1 MIGGR
6 TRLAGVVGWPVGHS
20 RSPLLHNEWLRRAG
34 IDGAYLPLP
43 VAPGQLDTALRG
55 LRTCGFAGVNVTL
68 PHKEEAFRLADLRTP
83 AAARCGAANTLT
95 FLPDGRLQADST
107 DGQGFLDSL
116 RDGGIEPGEGPALVL
131 GAGGAARAIAAS
143 LQALGVAVRVANRSR
158 GRAEALADAL
168 AVPMNPVRVL
178 DWEAREAALPGIAL
192 LVNASPVGMAH
203 MPGSPCALDRAHPR
217 LVVADIVYLPRV
229 TPLLAQARALDLRTV
244 EGLGML
250 LHQGRPGFAAW
261 FGTDPKVDPA
271 LLALVRADLDR
282 PGRAGRDDDPG

>member
-34 IDGAYLPLP
+34 IDGVYVPLP
-43 VAPGQLDTALRG
+43 VPPGQLDAALRG
-55 LRTCGFAGVNVTL
+55 LRAAGFAGVNVTL
-68 PHKEEAFRLADLRTP
+68 PHKEDAFRLADRATT
-83 AAARCGAANTLT
+83 AAARCGSANTLT
-95 FLPDGRLQADST
+95 FLPDGRMEADST

-116 RDGGIEPGEGPALVL
+116 RDAGIEPGAGPALVL
-131 GAGGAARAIAAS
+131 GAGGAARAIAAA
-143 LQALGVAVRVANRSR
+143 LQASGVAVRIANRNRSR
-158 GRAEALADAL
+158 ADALADAL
-168 AVPMNPVRVL
+168 DDPANPVRVL
-178 DWEAREAALPGIAL
+178 DWEACEAALADATL

-203 MPGSPCALDRAHPR
+203 MPGSPCALDRAATG

-229 TPLLAQARALDLRTV
+229 TPLLAEARVLGLRTV

-261 FGTDPKVDPA
+261 FGTDPMVDAA

-282 PGRAGRDDDPG
+282 TG

>member
-6 TRLAGVVGWPVGHS
+6 TRLAGVIGWPVGHS

-43 VAPGQLDTALRG
+43 VPPGQLDAALRG
-55 LRTCGFAGVNVTL
+55 LRATGFAGVNVTL
-68 PHKEEAFRLADLRTP
+68 PHKEEAFRLADLCT
-83 AAARCGAANTLT
+83 AAATRCGSANTLS

-107 DGQGFLDSL
+107 DGAGFLDSL
-116 RDGGIEPGEGPALVL
+116 RADGVDPAAGPALVL
-131 GAGGAARAIAAS
+131 GAGGAARAVAAA
-143 LQALGVAVRVANRSR
+143 LQALGVAVQVANRSR
-158 GRAEALADAL
+158 SRAEALADAL
-168 AVPMNPVRVL
+168 AGPANSVRVL
-178 DWEAREAALPGIAL
+178 DWERREAALPDVAL
-192 LVNASPVGMAH
+192 LVNASPIGMAH
-203 MPGSPCALDRAHPR
+203 VPGSPCALHQAPAG

-229 TPLLAQARALDLRTV
+229 TPLLADARQRGLRTV

-261 FGTDPKVDPA
+261 FEAKPVVDAA

-282 PGRAGRDDDPG
+282 PG

>member
-6 TRLAGVVGWPVGHS
+6 TRLAGVIGWPVQHS

-34 IDGAYLPLP
+34 IDGAYVPLP

-55 LRTCGFAGVNVTL
+55 LRAAGFAGVNVTL
-68 PHKEEAFRLADLRTP
+68 PHKEDAFRLADLPTP
-83 AAARCGAANTLT
+83 AASRCGAANTLT
-95 FLPDGRLQADST
+95 FLPDGRMRADGT

-116 RDGGIEPGEGPALVL
+116 RDAGVAPDAGPALVL

-143 LQALGVAVRVANRSR
+143 LQALGVAVLVCNRSR
-158 GRAEALADAL
+158 VRAEALAEALSGAAL
-168 AVPMNPVRVL
+168 ADPANPVRVI
-178 DWEAREAALPGIAL
+178 DWEAREAALAEVAL

-203 MPGSPCALDRAHPR
+203 MPGSPCPLDRAQAG

-229 TPLLAQARALDLRTV
+229 TPLLAEARALGLRTV

-261 FGTDPKVDPA
+261 FGADPVVDPA

-282 PGRAGRDDDPG
+282 

>member
-6 TRLAGVVGWPVGHS
+6 TRLAGVIGWPVQHS

-34 IDGAYLPLP
+34 IDGAYVPLP

-55 LRTCGFAGVNVTL
+55 LRAAGFAGVNVTL
-68 PHKEEAFRLADLRTP
+68 PHKEEAFRLADLLTP
-83 AAARCGAANTLT
+83 AASRCGAANTLT
-95 FLPDGRLQADST
+95 FLPDGRLRADGT

-116 RDGGIEPGEGPALVL
+116 RDAGVAPDAGPALVL
-131 GAGGAARAIAAS
+131 GAGGAARAIAAA
-143 LQALGVAVRVANRSR
+143 LQALGVSVRVCNRSHAR
-158 GRAEALADAL
+158 AEVLAEALPDP
-168 AVPMNPVRVL
+168 VNPVRVI
-178 DWEAREAALPGIAL
+178 DWEAREAALAEVAL

-203 MPGSPCALDRAHPR
+203 MPGSPCPLDRAPTG

-229 TPLLAQARALDLRTV
+229 TPLLAEARARGLRTV

-261 FGTDPKVDPA
+261 FGIDPVVDPA

-282 PGRAGRDDDPG
+282 

>member
-1 MIGGR
+1 MIGGQ

-34 IDGAYLPLP
+34 IDGAYVPLP
-43 VAPGQLDTALRG
+43 VPPGQLEVVLHG
-55 LRTCGFAGVNVTL
+55 LRAAGFAGVNVTL
-68 PHKEEAFRLADLRTP
+68 PHKEDALRLAGQAT
-83 AAARCGAANTLT
+83 ASAARCGAANTLT
-95 FLPDGRLQADST
+95 FLPDGGIRADST

-116 RDGGIEPGEGPALVL
+116 RDEGLDPAAGPALVL
-131 GAGGAARAIAAS
+131 GAGGAARAIAAA
-143 LQALGVAVRVANRSR
+143 LQALGVAVRIANRSR
-158 GRAEALADAL
+158 SRADAL
-168 AVPMNPVRVL
+168 AHALPCPSNPVRVL
-178 DWEAREAALPGIAL
+178 DWDAREAAVADTAL

-203 MPGSPCALDRAHPR
+203 MPGTPCALDRAPSG

-229 TPLLAQARALDLRTV
+229 TPLLADARALGLRTV

-261 FGTDPKVDPA
+261 FGVDPAVDAA

-282 PGRAGRDDDPG
+282 PG

>member
-34 IDGAYLPLP
+34 IDGAYVPLP
-43 VAPGQLDTALRG
+43 VAPGHLGTALRG
-55 LRTCGFAGVNVTL
+55 LRAAGFAGVNVTL
-68 PHKEEAFRLADLRTP
+68 PHKEDAFRLADLATA
-83 AAARCGAANTLT
+83 AAARCGSANTLT
-95 FLPDGRLQADST
+95 FLPDGRTKADST

-116 RDGGIEPGEGPALVL
+116 RDEGIEPGEGPALVL

-143 LQALGVAVRVANRSR
+143 LQALGVAVRVANRNR
-158 GRAEALADAL
+158 TRAEALSDAL
-168 AVPMNPVRVL
+168 ADPANPVRVL
-178 DWEAREAALPGIAL
+178 DWGAREPALADAAL

-203 MPGSPCALDRAHPR
+203 LPGTPCALDRAGTG

-229 TPLLAQARALDLRTV
+229 TPLLAEARARGLRTV

-261 FGTDPKVDPA
+261 FGIDPAVDAA

-282 PGRAGRDDDPG
+282 PG

>member
-6 TRLAGVVGWPVGHS
+6 TRLAGVIGWPVGHS

-55 LRTCGFAGVNVTL
+55 LRAAGFAGVNVTL

-83 AAARCGAANTLT
+83 AAARCGAANTLA

-116 RDGGIEPGEGPALVL
+116 RDEGIEPAAGPVLVL

-143 LQALGVAVRVANRSR
+143 LQALGVPVRVANRGR

-168 AVPMNPVRVL
+168 AEPANPVRVL
-178 DWEAREAALPGIAL
+178 DWEAREAALPDIAL

-203 MPGSPCALDRAHPR
+203 MPGTPCALDRAHPG

-229 TPLLAQARALDLRTV
+229 TPLLAQARALGLRTV

-261 FGTDPKVDPA
+261 FGVDPSVDPA
-271 LLALVRADLDR
+271 LLTLVRADLEQPGQIR
-282 PGRAGRDDDPG
+282 PA

>member
-55 LRTCGFAGVNVTL
+55 LRAAGFAGVNVTL
-68 PHKEEAFRLADLRTP
+68 PHKEEAFRLANLRTP
-83 AAARCGAANTLT
+83 AAARCGAANTLV

-116 RDGGIEPGEGPALVL
+116 RDAGIEPAAGPALVL

-143 LQALGVAVRVANRSR
+143 LQALGVAVRVANRNR

-168 AVPMNPVRVL
+168 ADALAEATNPVRVL
-178 DWEAREAALPGIAL
+178 DWEAREAALPDTAL

-203 MPGSPCALDRAHPR
+203 MPGSPCALDRAYPG

-229 TPLLAQARALDLRTV
+229 TPLLAQARTLGLRTV

-261 FGTDPKVDPA
+261 FGRDPSVDPA

-282 PGRAGRDDDPG
+282 PG